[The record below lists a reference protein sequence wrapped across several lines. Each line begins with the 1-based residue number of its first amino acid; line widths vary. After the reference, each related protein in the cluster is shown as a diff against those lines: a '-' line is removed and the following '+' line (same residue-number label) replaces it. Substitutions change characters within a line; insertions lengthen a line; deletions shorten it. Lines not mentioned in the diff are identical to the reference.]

1 MGRPFR
7 VQATPLLAAHGSAQP
22 DRDAWTLIAWMNGTS
37 FYALAGPGVAA
48 TPSLDALRDQLTLLI
63 ANMCSDDPG
72 TA

>member
-1 MGRPFR
+1 M
-7 VQATPLLAAHGSAQP
+7 QLA
-22 DRDAWTLIAWMNGTS
+22 
-37 FYALAGPGVAA
+37 FYALAGAGVAA